1 MIWLKSYISDMW
13 HSVIVVVDSIYSE
26 MACNFSQL
34 RRRQSSGSLH
44 KARTE
49 EDFKDQFYRN
59 VKTLNITWWI
69 SFFPNTF
76 NIFREL
82 EADQEALE
90 SMKEEVQDSRR
101 LNN

>member
-1 MIWLKSYISDMW
+1 
-13 HSVIVVVDSIYSE
+13 

-59 VKTLNITWWI
+59 VRTMKCDWSL
-69 SFFPNTF
+69 TF
-76 NIFREL
+76 DIFREQ
-82 EADQEALE
+82 EAGQEALE
-90 SMKEEVQDSRR
+90 NMKEEVQDSRR
-101 LNN
+101 